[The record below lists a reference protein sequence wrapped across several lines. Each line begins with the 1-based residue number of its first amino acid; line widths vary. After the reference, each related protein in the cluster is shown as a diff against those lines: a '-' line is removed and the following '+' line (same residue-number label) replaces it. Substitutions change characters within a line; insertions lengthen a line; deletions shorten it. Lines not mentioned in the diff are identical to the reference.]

1 MKWLILIGVRN
12 YMYLKVDN
20 EQIISIV
27 FEQIIITNS
36 KRTNLIPNIAYYQD
50 VCDLYMNY
58 IQYTFWIEI
67 YNEIQ

>member
-1 MKWLILIGVRN
+1 
-12 YMYLKVDN
+12 MYLKVDN

-36 KRTNLIPNIAYYQD
+36 KQTNLIPNIAYYQD